1 MQKEIAEFNK
11 QDKTQI
17 IEGKH
22 TKSWFFEA
30 INKINKSQLQLKK
43 KRERENKEL
52 ISEEK
57 KKELISGIQRGESLQ
72 ILARVTKQSKIK
84 L

>member
-17 IEGKH
+17 IEGKN

-43 KRERENKEL
+43 KREREKTR
-52 ISEEK
+52 S
-57 KKELISGIQRGESLQ
+57 
-72 ILARVTKQSKIK
+72 
-84 L
+84 